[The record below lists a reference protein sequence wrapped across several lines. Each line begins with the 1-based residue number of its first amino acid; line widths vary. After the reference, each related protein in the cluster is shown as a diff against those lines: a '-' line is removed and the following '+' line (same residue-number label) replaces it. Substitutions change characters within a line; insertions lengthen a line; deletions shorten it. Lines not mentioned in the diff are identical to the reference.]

1 MNRSGPHRDSSQ
13 LVEKQAGLV
22 EKQGGSVKK
31 GWIFFHNIHWI
42 CAITD
47 AQNTVCFTLIPFSPP
62 LDSTSQQFESSVL
75 WSEGILVYSINLH
88 VGGRIYEKCHVAVAV
103 CELATHSGAI
113 FVEAAICIAPV
124 RDGKEARVIKQ
135 GVPDVRPACL
145 ERSISKGMG
154 LESHNQP
161 GDRAISEI
169 RNSTPH
175 LVPYMYTF
183 LKKSTWKRGF
193 HTLHTINNK

>member
-1 MNRSGPHRDSSQ
+1 M
-13 LVEKQAGLV
+13 V
-22 EKQGGSVKK
+22 
-31 GWIFFHNIHWI
+31 
-42 CAITD
+42 
-47 AQNTVCFTLIPFSPP
+47 
-62 LDSTSQQFESSVL
+62 
-75 WSEGILVYSINLH
+75 
-88 VGGRIYEKCHVAVAV
+88 VAV

-124 RDGKEARVIKQ
+124 RDGKEAQVIKQ

-154 LESHNQP
+154 LESRNQP

-183 LKKSTWKRGF
+183 FKKNQHGRGVF
-193 HTLHTINNK
+193 IHYT